1 MKGRNKDTDIENGL
15 LDTEMEGE
23 GEMNWK
29 SKTDMC
35 VCVCVCVCV
44 CRIDSLVGSCCTAQG
59 AQLSA
64 LCLLYK
70 TSISLSIQY
79 TNFF

>member
-29 SKTDMC
+29 SKTD

-44 CRIDSLVGSCCTAQG
+44 CRIDSLVGSCCIAQG

-64 LCLLYK
+64 LRLLYK
-70 TSISLSIQY
+70 PSISLSIQY
-79 TNFF
+79 TNFS

>member
-23 GEMNWK
+23 GRVRL
-29 SKTDMC
+29 TC

-44 CRIDSLVGSCCTAQG
+44 CRIDSLVGSCCIVQG

-64 LCLLYK
+64 LRLLYK
-70 TSISLSIQY
+70 PSISLSIQY
-79 TNFF
+79 TNFS

>member
-29 SKTDMC
+29 SKIDTC
-35 VCVCVCVCV
+35 VCVCVCVCM
-44 CRIDSLVGSCCTAQG
+44 CKIDSLVGSCCIA
-59 AQLSA
+59 
-64 LCLLYK
+64 
-70 TSISLSIQY
+70 
-79 TNFF
+79 